1 MFAQSLFDTKK
12 WYFQRI
18 FELTPNVVRLK
29 GLVKAQLSWIKQR
42 LCKHCFKNKW
52 TLSLIF
58 LPSWKR
64 LLLQTTTDGQVAV
77 KCIAKTFASGKTE
90 KLVYDTL
97 ASLELPSEKVKIRKI
112 ITNKTQRQTQKSNS
126 LLFV

>member
-1 MFAQSLFDTKK
+1 MFAPSLFETKK
-12 WYFQRI
+12 WYFYQI
-18 FELTPNVVRLK
+18 IKLTPTMVRLN
-29 GLVKAQLSWIKQR
+29 GLVKVPLVFVKQI
-42 LCKHCFKNKW
+42 LYYHCFKNEW
-52 TLSLIF
+52 ALSLIF
-58 LPSWKR
+58 PPSWKR

-112 ITNKTQRQTQKSNS
+112 LTNKTQRQTQLSNS